1 MSDILCFHFLIVAM
15 LVLFVITVLVVL
27 LSIISLVL
35 IMIGGYK
42 NRKHLSLAIFA
53 STTLFLMF
61 VGAIGTNIA
70 PKEIFGVF
78 ERFSVFAV
86 TIFNA
91 VLGIYLFNNFKWVT
105 NYEESNI

>member
-1 MSDILCFHFLIVAM
+1 
-15 LVLFVITVLVVL
+15 
-27 LSIISLVL
+27 
-35 IMIGGYK
+35 
-42 NRKHLSLAIFA
+42 
-53 STTLFLMF
+53 MF

-91 VLGIYLFNNFKWVT
+91 VLGIYLFNNFKLVT